1 MLRFTTTFMAVVA
14 AEAWYT
20 VYTLPIYEQDYLIE
34 FKFVRLLIFFIAI
47 CGVTFSVNA
56 WVGNFKV

>member
-1 MLRFTTTFMAVVA
+1 MAVVA